1 MIELMQEIYCF
12 QGMIRENIGSVL
24 HMCNLLFVL
33 AVPCTV
39 ILTYQPAPCKYNITL
54 GVKK

>member
-1 MIELMQEIYCF
+1 MIKLMQEIYCF
-12 QGMIRENIGSVL
+12 QGMIRENIGSAL

-54 GVKK
+54 QA